1 MPKTLHILIGPK
13 GSGKTFIG
21 SLLQRE
27 LGIPFLRVED
37 IALCVKRERSHQDE
51 SYVREVF
58 AAIESAVRERLRTT
72 DELMIESTGLTEA
85 FDLMLARLEQDFRVN
100 LVRVR
105 AGAETCLDR
114 VKQRDQSL
122 HVDVSDAHVRQIN
135 QMVAAK
141 AWPFAGEIDNSAAD
155 EAQLI
160 TAFEL
165 AVGRRAT

>member
-13 GSGKTFIG
+13 GAGKTFIG
-21 SLLQRE
+21 SLLQQE

-37 IALCVKRERSHQDE
+37 IALSVKRERSHQDE

-58 AAIESAVRERLRTT
+58 EAIERAVRERLRTT
-72 DELMIESTGLTEA
+72 HELVIESTGLTPA
-85 FDLMLARLEQDFRVN
+85 FDAMLARLEQDLSVN

-105 AGAETCLDR
+105 AGAELCLSR
-114 VKQRDQSL
+114 VKRRDQSL
-122 HVDVSDAHVRQIN
+122 HVDVSDAHVQQIN

-141 AWPFAGEIDNSAAD
+141 AWPFKGEIDNSSAD

-160 TAFEL
+160 RAFEL
-165 AVGRRAT
+165 AVGRKAT